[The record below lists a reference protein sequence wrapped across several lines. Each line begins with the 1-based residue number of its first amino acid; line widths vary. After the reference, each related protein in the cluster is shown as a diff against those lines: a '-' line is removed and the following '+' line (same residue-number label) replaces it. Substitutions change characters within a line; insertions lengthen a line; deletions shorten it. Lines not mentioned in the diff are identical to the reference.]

1 MTSAHDTGKR
11 TGLEATAFAAHD
23 HRACVARAA
32 ERLEADCARR
42 NLRLT
47 PVRRRVFEILAE
59 AHRAVG
65 AYDVLERL
73 RDEGLGSQP
82 PVAYRALDF
91 LVAAGVVHRI
101 HRLNAFIACAHRGAH
116 RPAFLIC
123 RLCRRVEETELPPAR
138 AALDAAA
145 AEAGFTLER
154 SSIEAVGLC
163 PDCAP
168 EPA

>member
-1 MTSAHDTGKR
+1 MSTQNKGRAGQAA
-11 TGLEATAFAAHD
+11 EATAFAAHD
-23 HRACVARAA
+23 HHACMARAV
-32 ERLEADCARR
+32 ERLEQDCAQR

-47 PVRRRVFEILAE
+47 QARRRVFEILAE
-59 AHRAVG
+59 SHRAMG

-73 RDEGLGSQP
+73 REEGLGSQP

-91 LVAAGVVHRI
+91 LVEAGVVHRI
-101 HRLNAFIACAHRGAH
+101 HRLNAFIACAHQGAH

-123 RLCRRVEETELPPAR
+123 RDCRRVEETELPQAR

-145 AEAGFTLER
+145 RDAGFSLER

-163 PDCAP
+163 PDCA
-168 EPA
+168 EAPA